1 MAVRTSSPGTASC
14 ISTTRRSSKRPS
26 ERQCGQARIEHRRRH
41 PVDDPEGGEER
52 PGGEG
57 IHQVLRP
64 AEGRRRVHRAR
75 AGPLA
80 AGHAGA
86 RQEPILAGPEGPAS
100 ARLRPAGPPRPDRA
114 GLLRVQPGDGGSP
127 LPTRVEHGDDRR
139 REGRREGGSGGRQG
153 IQAHRGD
160 LLQVQEGVRAETN
173 DMNGTSVIDVGRPA
187 IRRRTLSR
195 SLRGGL
201 KGGEYTWAVAFVVPY
216 IAVFLTFVA
225 YPVVY
230 GLWMG
235 SEASLYR
242 ELFADPIYQSTVV
255 NTVLYLALGVN
266 VKMFLALL
274 LSGFF
279 MRPGWWMKLLL
290 LIFVLPWAVPQ
301 ISTYISIHWMLN
313 GEWGFLNNVLYT
325 LFHVEGPSWLND
337 RWMALGAVIVAHIW
351 KWTPFWT
358 LIMLAGRMAIP
369 LEIRDTARVDGATGL
384 RGFVHITFP
393 LLANLYLICTLLS
406 TIFLLGDFNA
416 VTFVSGGG
424 PANSTH
430 VLATLGIR
438 NAFEIAQPRLGVAAV
453 MTALPL
459 VIPLVIVLMRRL
471 RTAEVQL

>member
-1 MAVRTSSPGTASC
+1 
-14 ISTTRRSSKRPS
+14 
-26 ERQCGQARIEHRRRH
+26 
-41 PVDDPEGGEER
+41 
-52 PGGEG
+52 
-57 IHQVLRP
+57 
-64 AEGRRRVHRAR
+64 
-75 AGPLA
+75 
-80 AGHAGA
+80 
-86 RQEPILAGPEGPAS
+86 
-100 ARLRPAGPPRPDRA
+100 
-114 GLLRVQPGDGGSP
+114 
-127 LPTRVEHGDDRR
+127 
-139 REGRREGGSGGRQG
+139 
-153 IQAHRGD
+153 
-160 LLQVQEGVRAETN
+160 
-173 DMNGTSVIDVGRPA
+173 
-187 IRRRTLSR
+187 
-195 SLRGGL
+195 
-201 KGGEYTWAVAFVVPY
+201 VAYV
-216 IAVFLTFVA
+216 AVFLIFVA

-235 SEASLYR
+235 SETNLYR

-279 MRPGWWMKLLL
+279 MRPGWWMKALL

-301 ISTYISIHWMLN
+301 ISTFISIHWMLN
-313 GEWGFLNNVLYT
+313 GEWGFLNNVLST
-325 LFHVEGPSWLND
+325 LFHVEGPHWLND
-337 RWMALGAVIVAHIW
+337 RWTALGAVIVSHIW

-358 LIMLAGRMAIP
+358 LILLAGRMAIP

-384 RGFVHITFP
+384 RGFVYITFP

-416 VTFVSGGG
+416 VYFVSGGG

-453 MTALPL
+453 ISALPL
-459 VIPLVIVLMRRL
+459 VIPLVVVLMRKL